1 MVTVIA
7 SIRLATGQRKL
18 FLDILNANVPTV
30 RQEEGCLEYFPAVD
44 VEAGLSSQILDE
56 NMVTIVEKWQSLAA
70 LTAHLA
76 APHMLAYRVK
86 VKNLVEEISLKVLQE
101 A

>member
-76 APHMLAYRVK
+76 APHMLAYREK